1 MSDEL
6 DNHINEETKHTVI
19 PINGLY
25 ENWFLDYASYVILDR
40 AVPHINDGLKP
51 VQRRIMH
58 SLKEM
63 DDGRFN
69 KAANV
74 IGNTMKYHPHGDAS
88 IGDAMVQIGQ
98 KDLLIDCQGNWG
110 DPITGDSAAAPRYIE
125 ARLSKFANEVVF
137 NSDTTIWQLS
147 YDGRNNEPLTL
158 PVKFPLLLAQGAEG
172 IAVGLATKVMP
183 HNFIELLDA
192 SIEILQGGKPNILP
206 DFFTGG
212 MADFS
217 AYNEGMRGGK
227 IRVRAKITEKDKK
240 TLVITEIPYSTTTG
254 SVIDSIL
261 SANDKGK
268 IKIKKIEDNTA
279 ANVEIVIQLAP
290 GISPDVTIDA
300 LYAFTSCEVSISPN
314 TCIIKDDKPQF
325 LTVNDILVQNTE
337 NTKNLLKQ
345 ELEIKLHELQEK
357 IFFSSLLK
365 IFIQEGMYKNA
376 RYENSA
382 NFDAVVVELNILF
395 APFKEQLYRE
405 ILPEDF
411 KKLIDKPMSSIT
423 RFDVKKADDQMKAL
437 ADEIKTVKNHLRHLT
452 DYAIAWFQRLKDKYS
467 KGRERKTEI
476 RLFDRVEAS
485 KVALANVKLYLNRE
499 DGFIGTGLKKDE
511 FVADCSDLDE
521 VIVFRE
527 DGHYTITKVADK
539 TFVGKGIIY
548 AAVFKKN
555 DERTIYNAI
564 YKDGASGV
572 SYIKRF
578 AVMGVTRDK
587 EYEITKGTK
596 GSRVLY
602 FTPNPNGE
610 AEIVTVMLK
619 PHVKLKKV
627 QFDLD
632 FADIA
637 IKGRASQGNIVSKY
651 PIKKILLKSK
661 GVSTLAGLKI
671 WYDELLRRLNVDGR
685 GKYLGEFDGDDKIL
699 QVHKEGWYELS
710 SFELSNHFDADLLL
724 IQKYD
729 PEKPFAVVHYE
740 GKAKNY
746 FIKRFVFEQIGI
758 GKKQT
763 LISEETGSKFL
774 YLTSNPAAALT
785 VDVLKGKT
793 QIPETLEIILADF
806 IDVKGIK
813 ANGNRLSQHDVKN
826 IDISNHEEIELS
838 LEEDSKEE
846 ESLATDK
853 TEGDEGTGGSGTVTA
868 DQESDKSADTDETE
882 DELDTAA
889 DDQSAENE
897 VAESGSSTV
906 ATEKKKVE
914 PADESVKPVEDF
926 AEPAKDFAKPAKES
940 AAYLVKKQ
948 SEVEKTVSAQESE
961 QSEVSVNPAKVL
973 KAKAAVPV
981 AIKEE
986 EKTADSSIEPVAE
999 VVSEVKADTSKTDKQ
1014 VARVAPEVKES
1025 EVKAFSAKPEKPVVE
1040 AATEVPAAKSEKP
1053 AVEPEKIEPVVNTA
1067 VPRPKIKWETPA
1079 RPEPKTEALFGDDVV
1094 AKEPKKPTKSKST
1107 DDAKSRVKKESPQK
1121 KEVKLEITNP
1131 DDIQLGLF

>member
-6 DNHINEETKHTVI
+6 DNNVNEETKHTVI

-125 ARLSKFANEVVF
+125 ARLSKFATEVVF
-137 NSDTTIWQLS
+137 NADTTIWQLS

-183 HNFIELLDA
+183 HNFNELLDA
-192 SIEILQGGKPNILP
+192 SIAILQGETPNILP

-279 ANVEIVIQLAP
+279 AHVEIVIQLAP

-325 LTVNDILVQNTE
+325 LSVNAILIE
-337 NTKNLLKQ
+337 NTKNTKDLLKQ

-365 IFIQEGMYKNA
+365 IFIQEGMYKHA
-376 RYENSA
+376 DYENAS
-382 NFDAVVVELNILF
+382 NFDAVVDVLNILF

-437 ADEIKTVKNHLRHLT
+437 ADEIKIVKNHLRHLT
-452 DYAIAWFQRLKDKYS
+452 DYAIAWYQKLKDKYG

-485 KVALANVKLYLNRE
+485 KVALANVKLYMNRE

-511 FVADCSDLDE
+511 FIADCSDLDE
-521 VIVFRE
+521 IIVFRE
-527 DGHYTITKVADK
+527 DGKCTITKVADK
-539 TFVGKGIIY
+539 TFVGKGIVY
-548 AAVFKKN
+548 AQVFKKN
-555 DERTIYNAI
+555 DDRTIYNLI
-564 YKDGASGV
+564 YKDGASGT

-587 EYEITKGTK
+587 EYDLTK
-596 GSRVLY
+596 GSKGSKMLY

-619 PHVKLKKV
+619 PHSKLKKL
-627 QFDLD
+627 QFDID

-651 PIKKILLKSK
+651 PIKKVLLKSK
-661 GVSTLAGLKI
+661 GVSTLSGLKI
-671 WYDELLRRLNVDGR
+671 WYDDLLRRLNVDGR
-685 GKYLGEFDGDDKIL
+685 GKYLGEFDGDDRIL

-724 IQKYD
+724 IQKFD
-729 PEKPFAVVHYE
+729 PEKAFAVVQYE

-746 FIKRFVFEQIGI
+746 FIKRFVFESIAI
-758 GKKQT
+758 GKKQS

-774 YLTSNPAAALT
+774 HLTSNPEAILT

-793 QIPETLEIILADF
+793 QIPETLEIVLADF

-813 ANGNRLSQHDVKN
+813 ANGNRLSQHDVKQ
-826 IDISNHEEIELS
+826 ITISNAEENEPVLEEETKEAAVAEEVTDENQESVQVEKDQLTETEDAETIVEAVEEVNAADEAMEDNQEEDNAEEAKIAETEDAEVIVEKEVVIKEETPETDNKIEETVVEEIIVA
-838 LEEDSKEE
+838 EESITKKEIAGDIVPQKKEEVSKVKEEIKIAAPEEEVKGASSKEE
-846 ESLATDK
+846 IK
-853 TEGDEGTGGSGTVTA
+853 
-868 DQESDKSADTDETE
+868 
-882 DELDTAA
+882 
-889 DDQSAENE
+889 
-897 VAESGSSTV
+897 
-906 ATEKKKVE
+906 
-914 PADESVKPVEDF
+914 
-926 AEPAKDFAKPAKES
+926 
-940 AAYLVKKQ
+940 
-948 SEVEKTVSAQESE
+948 
-961 QSEVSVNPAKVL
+961 
-973 KAKAAVPV
+973 VPV
-981 AIKEE
+981 AKEE
-986 EKTADSSIEPVAE
+986 ITAPAPKKEWVRNQPVIQATVRVEAKEVNSAEKAVDATPVKRVKKVTPESSVINE
-999 VVSEVKADTSKTDKQ
+999 KA
-1014 VARVAPEVKES
+1014 APEQID
-1025 EVKAFSAKPEKPVVE
+1025 EKPVVPE
-1040 AATEVPAAKSEKP
+1040 KTPEVQVAPVKTETPVAKPAAK
-1053 AVEPEKIEPVVNTA
+1053 
-1067 VPRPKIKWETPA
+1067 
-1079 RPEPKTEALFGDDVV
+1079 
-1094 AKEPKKPTKSKST
+1094 PKKMA
-1107 DDAKSRVKKESPQK
+1107 DAKSKVTKEGTLNK
-1121 KEVKLEITNP
+1121 NVRLEITNP
-1131 DDIQLGLF
+1131 DDVEIDDKGQLGLF

>member
-6 DNHINEETKHTVI
+6 DNNVNEETKHTVI

-125 ARLSKFANEVVF
+125 ARLSKFATEVVF
-137 NSDTTIWQLS
+137 NADTTIWQLS

-192 SIEILQGGKPNILP
+192 SIAILQGEKPNILP

-279 ANVEIVIQLAP
+279 AHVEIVIQLAP

-325 LTVNDILVQNTE
+325 LTVNAILIENTQ

-365 IFIQEGMYKNA
+365 IFIQEGMYKHA
-376 RYENSA
+376 EYENAS
-382 NFDAVVVELNILF
+382 NFDAVVEVLNILF

-437 ADEIKTVKNHLRHLT
+437 ADDIKVVKNHLRHLT
-452 DYAIAWFQRLKDKYS
+452 DYAIAWYQKLKDKYG

-485 KVALANVKLYLNRE
+485 KVALANVKLYMNRE

-511 FVADCSDLDE
+511 FIADCSDLDE
-521 VIVFRE
+521 IIVFRE
-527 DGHYTITKVADK
+527 DGKCTITKVADK
-539 TFVGKGIIY
+539 TFVGKGIVY
-548 AAVFKKN
+548 AQVFKKN
-555 DERTIYNAI
+555 DDRTIYNLI
-564 YKDGASGV
+564 YKDGASGT

-587 EYEITKGTK
+587 EYDLTK
-596 GSRVLY
+596 GSKGSKMLY

-619 PHVKLKKV
+619 PHTKLKKL
-627 QFDLD
+627 QFDID

-651 PIKKILLKSK
+651 PIKKVLLKSK
-661 GVSTLAGLKI
+661 GVSTLSGLKI
-671 WYDELLRRLNVDGR
+671 WYDDLLRRLNVDGR

-724 IQKYD
+724 IQKFD
-729 PEKPFAVVHYE
+729 PEKAFAVVQYE

-746 FIKRFVFEQIGI
+746 FIKRFVFEPIAI

-763 LISEETGSKFL
+763 LISEETGSRFL
-774 YLTSNPAAALT
+774 HLTSNPEATLT

-793 QIPETLEIILADF
+793 QIPETLEIVLADF
-806 IDVKGIK
+806 IDLKGIK

-826 IDISNHEEIELS
+826 ITISNAEENEPV
-838 LEEDSKEE
+838 LEEEVKESTVAAE
-846 ESLATDK
+846 EVSEDDQ
-853 TEGDEGTGGSGTVTA
+853 EPSGTAELTETEA
-868 DQESDKSADTDETE
+868 ETEDDETE
-882 DELDTAA
+882 TSDETEANNEIPSVQEETAQVEEVSEEIAEEVSIEEEVIEDTTIEEH
-889 DDQSAENE
+889 QSPSVVEEEKEAPAVKKEW
-897 VAESGSSTV
+897 VRQES
-906 ATEKKKVE
+906 KIQ
-914 PADESVKPVEDF
+914 PVEEADKAVRTPVKRTRKAAAVTPQVKEAPVLPVEAAAPVTPE
-926 AEPAKDFAKPAKES
+926 AEETPAVP
-940 AAYLVKKQ
+940 
-948 SEVEKTVSAQESE
+948 
-961 QSEVSVNPAKVL
+961 
-973 KAKAAVPV
+973 AKAAVPV
-981 AIKEE
+981 TPEAEE
-986 EKTADSSIEPVAE
+986 TSVAPVEAEALVTPQVIETPVAPVTVE
-999 VVSEVKADTSKTDKQ
+999 APVV
-1014 VARVAPEVKES
+1014 
-1025 EVKAFSAKPEKPVVE
+1025 PEKAE
-1040 AATEVPAAKSEKP
+1040 TPAAK
-1053 AVEPEKIEPVVNTA
+1053 PV
-1067 VPRPKIKWETPA
+1067 K
-1079 RPEPKTEALFGDDVV
+1079 
-1094 AKEPKKPTKSKST
+1094 PKKT
-1107 DDAKSRVKKESPQK
+1107 DDAKSKVTKEASLNKNVKF
-1121 KEVKLEITNP
+1121 EITNP
-1131 DDIQLGLF
+1131 DDVEIDDKGQLGLF